1 MCSLRQLKRSAT
13 IVALPLAVAKGLK
26 AAPLSAEQ
34 VSNGR
39 HVAFIEAPDGAQMEL
54 IEKTA

>member
-1 MCSLRQLKRSAT
+1 MIAT